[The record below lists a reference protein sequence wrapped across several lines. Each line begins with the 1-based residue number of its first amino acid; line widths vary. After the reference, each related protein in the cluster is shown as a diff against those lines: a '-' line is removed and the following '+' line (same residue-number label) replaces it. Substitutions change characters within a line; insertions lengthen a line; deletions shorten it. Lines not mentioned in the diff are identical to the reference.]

1 MKEIKP
7 EEFTKEYNEKEFEIE
22 LKYDGTQA
30 QVFWDGGKLTIL
42 TKAGIDRTERFNHI
56 ALEMEKVCRE
66 KLPENAETLIV
77 GEIVKFGENE
87 KCVFPFKKEDF
98 GLTKLIAFDIKI
110 KGDYSVRRAELKRLF
125 GGCSHIEVAHRYESF
140 KDGWADVLYNGYEG
154 LVAKLK
160 DASFQLDYGIK
171 MKNLEDKD
179 IVIVNYE
186 ENKLNNTIT
195 AIGQGGE
202 RTVIYD
208 QEAIGQVKARLGRI
222 AITIENLTGTKR
234 FPKFKKIVEG

>member
-1 MKEIKP
+1 LEQRKP
-7 EEFTKEYNEKEFEIE
+7 EDLGQGYAYE

-77 GEIVKFGENE
+77 GEIVRFDEKG
-87 KCVFPFKKEDF
+87 KCVFPFKKEDY

-186 ENKLNNTIT
+186 ENKLNSTIT

-202 RTVIYD
+202 RAVIYD
-208 QEAIGQVKARLGRI
+208 HEAIEQVKARSGKI
-222 AITIENLTGTKR
+222 TITIENLTGTKR